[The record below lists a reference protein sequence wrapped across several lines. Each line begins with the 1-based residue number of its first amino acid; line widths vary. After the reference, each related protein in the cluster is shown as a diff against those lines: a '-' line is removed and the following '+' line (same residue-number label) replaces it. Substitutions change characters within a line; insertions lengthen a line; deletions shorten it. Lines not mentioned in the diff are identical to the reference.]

1 MSSTLLSIDCARM
14 RAMKLI
20 GSRIIV
26 SVAQYPF
33 ELRSET
39 GAVNTFGT
47 LVPIMKT
54 DGEAL
59 SAEDCPSQGL
69 IFWLIKSPILRFAQ
83 PGRLL
88 VATLEPAKRQE
99 EHEYQ
104 AQPDTIERPEDI
116 AEILT
121 QDVLSVQDPIDLV
134 NKETILDHPPTSLVL
149 ARWGEHVYGPFR
161 TEAQRDHSRWR
172 VTLQA
177 YYPDKSVLKIPWK
190 DFQDTQKL
198 QPHLR
203 EGLRVT
209 VSLEDRSP
217 MRGDSSK
224 QDCQYQ
230 IFLSNGFK
238 RLPSLGYPKISL
250 ESNRDVLIKFVK
262 RFAVKKKQQELRVL
276 LDDLA
281 LAADASGLN
290 ETGGD
295 RDAFNAVRDRLG
307 RMQEDDYALA
317 KSLAASGLIDQ
328 QIRTVLTERVDQ
340 YVQENSAAL
349 AAEISKRVEALQHEL
364 NSLDR
369 RKATFEDELAG
380 RNLHF
385 ERELESKR
393 QVFEQERDKDLRRIE
408 KEREELT
415 KQRDEAGNLLSGLTQ
430 TFRESQTELI
440 AQFLGLLPLFER
452 IGISP
457 TVPRLTESINVDS
470 ARVGRAPQNFE
481 VPAFAKSDDIRT
493 ATVTEEEFFERF
505 ERHVKNRNFSYRRK
519 DLAAFHVSIKCS
531 DITILGGWSGTGKS
545 SLPLLYMEAAAGS
558 SAQGLGRY
566 LRVDVSPSWLD
577 MRDLMGHLN
586 SIEGRF
592 QPAESG
598 LYQHLISAATE
609 FEHRQQE
616 SGIYVVTLDEMN
628 LSHVEHYF
636 SGFLQALEQPAS
648 QRMIRCFDAMSV
660 DASNSFAKWAE
671 IKIPRSLR
679 FVGTVNFD
687 ETTKQ
692 LSQRLLDRANLVR
705 LGAGDLHQVSATDR
719 DPNVSV
725 PGPAVILRDFREWT
739 RSSALDTEQA
749 ALLDTLRKHLQELGC
764 PVTPR
769 RYRAIGDFVAST
781 PSWLMSPSEA
791 FDLQIAQRLLP
802 QIRGLFR
809 PGARAALDA
818 IDQALSQQPYTFE
831 ESRQALE
838 DLRRN
843 EESTLPFT
851 ETSVL

>member
-1 MSSTLLSIDCARM
+1 METDYEKM

-20 GSRIIV
+20 GSRVIV

-33 ELRSET
+33 ELRSEN
-39 GAVNTFGT
+39 GALNTFGT
-47 LVPIMKT
+47 LVPVMKT
-54 DGEAL
+54 DGEPL
-59 SAEDCPSQGL
+59 SAEDCPTEGL
-69 IFWLIKSPILRFAQ
+69 IFWLVKPPILKFAQ

-104 AQPDTIERPEDI
+104 AQPDAIDRPEDI

-121 QDVLSVQDPIDLV
+121 PDILSVQSPIDLV
-134 NKETILDHPPTSLVL
+134 NKEQMVDHPPTSLVL
-149 ARWGEHVYGPFR
+149 IRWGEHVYGPFR
-161 TEAQRDHSRWR
+161 TEAQRDFSRWK

-177 YYPDKSVLKIPWK
+177 YYPDKSVLKIPWR
-190 DFQDTQKL
+190 DFLDTQKL

-203 EGLRVT
+203 DNLKST
-209 VSLEDRSP
+209 VSLENRSP
-217 MRGDSSK
+217 TRNDVPK
-224 QDCQYQ
+224 QDCEYQ
-230 IFLSNGFK
+230 ILLSGGFK
-238 RLPSLGYPKISL
+238 QLPSLGYPRISL

-262 RFAVKKKQQELRVL
+262 RFAVKKKQQELRAL
-276 LDDLA
+276 LDELA
-281 LAADASGLN
+281 LVADASGLN
-290 ETGGD
+290 ASGGD

-307 RMQEDDYALA
+307 RIQEDDYAVA
-317 KSLAASGLIDQ
+317 KALVASGLIDQ
-328 QIRTVLTERVDQ
+328 EMQGVMRERVDQ
-340 YVQENSAAL
+340 YVQDNSAVL
-349 AAEISKRVEALQHEL
+349 AAEISKRVEGLQIEL
-364 NSLDR
+364 SSLDR
-369 RKATFEDELAG
+369 RKADFDDEFSGKHLT
-380 RNLHF
+380 F

-393 QVFEQERDKDLRRIE
+393 QLFEQALDRDRRQIE

-415 KQRDEAGNLLSGLTQ
+415 KQRDEAGKLLSGLTQ
-430 TFRESQTELI
+430 KFQESQTELI

-457 TVPRLTESINVDS
+457 TTQRLRDSGNSDS
-470 ARVGRAPQNFE
+470 ARVEQTVRTFQ
-481 VPAFAKSDDIRT
+481 VPAFAKSDDSRQ
-493 ATVTEEEFFERF
+493 AAVTEEEYFERF
-505 ERHVKNRNFSYRRK
+505 EHHVKNRNFSYRRR

-545 SLPLLYMEAAAGS
+545 SLPLLYMEAAAGES
-558 SAQGLGRY
+558 GQGLGRY

-598 LYQHLISAATE
+598 LYQHLITAAVE
-609 FEHRQQE
+609 FDHRQQE
-616 SGIYVVTLDEMN
+616 SGIYLVTLDEMN

-648 QRMIRCFDAMSV
+648 QRMIRCFDRISV
-660 DASNSFAKWAE
+660 DADSPFAEWAE
-671 IKIPRSLR
+671 IRIPRSLR

-705 LGAGDLHQVSATDR
+705 LGAGELHQVSATDR
-719 DPNVSV
+719 DPVVSV
-725 PGPAVILRDFREWT
+725 PGPPLIMRDFREWT
-739 RSSALDTEQA
+739 RSSGLDKEQA
-749 ALLDTLRKHLQELGC
+749 SLLDTLRKHLQELGC

-769 RYRAIGDFVAST
+769 RYRAIGDFLAST
-781 PSWLMSPSEA
+781 PPWLMSPSEA

-818 IDQALSQQPYTFE
+818 IDQALAQQPYEFD
-831 ESRQALE
+831 ESRLALS

-851 ETSVL
+851 ETSTL